1 MKQPECETQ
10 IYAVDNI
17 LSGLPVSVY
26 LPVIFSINCL
36 HHKNEKNPKQP
47 EAKTHEPSHYY
58 ITKNWI
64 YISTVNKHLGF
75 LVPFLTDTK
84 LLLELLLQ
92 PHSLSDKTKTWDQT
106 SRCDDFTAC
115 DQKRSDVLS
124 SHLSFCLA
132 LFGSVCMLNCVMFLR
147 SLSLR
152 RFLCENKNI
161 LLPKS

>member
-1 MKQPECETQ
+1 M
-10 IYAVDNI
+10 ANI
-17 LSGLPVSVY
+17 LSGLPVSVC
-26 LPVIFSINCL
+26 LPVIFLINCL
-36 HHKNEKNPKQP
+36 RHKNERIQNNLKQKHMNLPNITSQKNRV
-47 EAKTHEPSHYY
+47 
-58 ITKNWI
+58 